1 MGLLLFLV
9 KTVLK
14 LLLSIFTHTQN
25 APTWGVNCNYIFS
38 NFFFKQNS
46 FRTRFFQV
54 SIQFYSCHPLAIDNS
69 IHFQTVTW

>member
-14 LLLSIFTHTQN
+14 LLLSTFTHTQN

-38 NFFFKQNS
+38 NFFFQTKQFQNS
-46 FRTRFFQV
+46 FFSSFNPV
-54 SIQFYSCHPLAIDNS
+54 LFLPSISNR
-69 IHFQTVTW
+69 